1 MQERMLSETVKRKF
15 IRELTVAGIV
25 LTGAALLVFHL
36 LIPGRYFAWFPLIP
50 VFFYLFGFLYIYFF
64 AFSCMLGAEKMAMAY
79 LVCKVLKFILSA
91 LVLIFYGFAVGED
104 MVAFV
109 ATFVFFYFAFLF
121 FETRFFLRFEAK
133 LKLSKQVDN
142 EKNTVH
148 SNDTAA
154 VAGRSGLDT
163 ESGNR
168 R

>member
-1 MQERMLSETVKRKF
+1 MLSETVKRKF

-133 LKLSKQVDN
+133 LKLRKQANN
-142 EKNTVH
+142 EKTTVH
-148 SNDTAA
+148 SNASAPVGDSS
-154 VAGRSGLDT
+154 GRNAEGS
-163 ESGNR
+163 ER
-168 R
+168 